1 MTMADIKAMTDDWIT
16 PATAAKVMKMD
27 VSRLIQY
34 AREGQ
39 LPFAVQISGNR
50 VKISRESFL
59 KAYGCLEEEKKKP
72 DSLELISAELH
83 TMVLLL
89 TSLLMT
95 LNPDFAEHIARK
107 GASQ

>member
-50 VKISRESFL
+50 VKISRQGFL
-59 KAYGCLEEEKKKP
+59 RAYGYGDDEEKAVTLTQDINKRIEILSELLEKILEE
-72 DSLELISAELH
+72 
-83 TMVLLL
+83 
-89 TSLLMT
+89 
-95 LNPDFAEHIARK
+95 IAKWRR
-107 GASQ
+107 GL

>member
-50 VKISRESFL
+50 VKISRRGFL
-59 KAYGCLEEEKKKP
+59 QAYGYGDDEEKAVTLTQDINKRIEILSVLLEKILEE
-72 DSLELISAELH
+72 
-83 TMVLLL
+83 
-89 TSLLMT
+89 
-95 LNPDFAEHIARK
+95 IAKWRR
-107 GASQ
+107 GL

>member
-1 MTMADIKAMTDDWIT
+1 MADIKAMTDDWIT

-50 VKISRESFL
+50 VKISRRGFL
-59 KAYGCLEEEKKKP
+59 QAYGYGDDEEKAVTLTQDINKRIEILSVLLEKILEE
-72 DSLELISAELH
+72 
-83 TMVLLL
+83 
-89 TSLLMT
+89 
-95 LNPDFAEHIARK
+95 IAKWRR
-107 GASQ
+107 GL

>member
-50 VKISRESFL
+50 VKISRRGFL
-59 KAYGCLEEEKKKP
+59 QAYGYGDDEEKAVTLTQDINKRIEILSELLEKILEE
-72 DSLELISAELH
+72 
-83 TMVLLL
+83 
-89 TSLLMT
+89 
-95 LNPDFAEHIARK
+95 IAKWRR
-107 GASQ
+107 GL